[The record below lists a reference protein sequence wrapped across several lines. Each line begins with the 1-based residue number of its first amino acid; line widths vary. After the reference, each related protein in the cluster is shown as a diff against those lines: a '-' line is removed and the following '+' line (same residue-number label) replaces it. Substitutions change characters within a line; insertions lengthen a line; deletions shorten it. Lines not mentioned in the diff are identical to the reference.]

1 MKTFSLLAAVLL
13 AGATAAVA
21 DPFTYSFN
29 FDSATGSPAL
39 ASQFDTG
46 AVSFHNAMLAPS
58 KDTDGIDI
66 PGTEHW
72 QIDPIS
78 DASYP
83 VTIENPLDYP
93 DRGAAPSGDFALQAL
108 WQPVILSFDQ
118 TLDLTNFSVTLDN
131 DTYGMSNLTIDFVSG
146 ATIVGQIAID
156 QTTPG
161 FIATLGSISGVT
173 GIVLASGAFYDNL
186 SFTATVSA
194 VPEPSTYAALIGV
207 AGLGWGIWRRRRQ
220 AAA

>member
-21 DPFTYSFN
+21 DPLTYSFN

-46 AVSFHNAMLAPS
+46 AVSFHNAMWAAS
-58 KDTDGIDI
+58 KDADGIDI
-66 PGTEHW
+66 AGTEHW
-72 QIDPIS
+72 QIDTVS
-78 DASYP
+78 DASFP
-83 VTIENPLDYP
+83 VTVENPLDY

-131 DTYGMSNLTIDFVSG
+131 DTYGLSNVTIDFVSG
-146 ATIVGQIAID
+146 ATIVGQITID

-161 FIATLGSISGVT
+161 FTATLASISGVT

-186 SFTATVSA
+186 SFTATASA
-194 VPEPSTYAALIGV
+194 VPEPSTYAALIGA
-207 AGLGWGIWRRRRQ
+207 AGLGWGVWRRRRQ